1 MYDTKRDNYFGKMK
15 MWDSCMRLDYAKVA
29 GDANPRKMLGERL
42 KHRLMHKFV
51 YFLDRY
57 GIDMCV
63 GCGRCVDA
71 DAGGMDIREVLKK
84 LNDQLKDKPKS
95 KVSK

>member
-1 MYDTKRDNYFGKMK
+1 

-29 GDANPRKMLGERL
+29 GGANPRKMLGERL
-42 KHRLMHKFV
+42 KHRLMHKFA

-57 GIDMCV
+57 GINMCV

-71 DAGGMDIREVLKK
+71 DAGKIDIREILKK
-84 LNDQLKDKPKS
+84 LNEELNAKQGARVAK
-95 KVSK
+95 

>member
-1 MYDTKRDNYFGKMK
+1 MK
-15 MWDSCMRLDYAKVA
+15 MWDSCMRLTYARVA
-29 GDANPRKMLGERL
+29 GGENPRKVLGDRL
-42 KHRLMHKFV
+42 RHRFMHKFS

-71 DAGGMDIREVLKK
+71 EAGEVDIRNVLKK
-84 LNDQLKDKPKS
+84 LNEELQGKS
-95 KVSK
+95 KEKTEAAK

>member
-1 MYDTKRDNYFGKMK
+1 
-15 MWDSCMRLDYAKVA
+15 MRLAYAEVA
-29 GDANPRKMLGERL
+29 GGENPRKVLGDRL
-42 KHRLMHKFV
+42 RHRFMHKFS

-71 DAGGMDIREVLKK
+71 EAGDVDIRRVLKK
-84 LNDQLKDKPKS
+84 LYQELKGKDKS
-95 KVSK
+95 KTKVAK

>member
-1 MYDTKRDNYFGKMK
+1 
-15 MWDSCMRLDYAKVA
+15 MRLAYAEVA
-29 GDANPRKMLGERL
+29 GGENPRKVLGDRL
-42 KHRLMHKFV
+42 RHRFMHKFS

-71 DAGGMDIREVLKK
+71 EAGDVDIRRVLKK
-84 LNDQLKDKPKS
+84 LYQELKGKDKS
-95 KVSK
+95 KAKVAK